1 MKNLANCGPTEFLQ
15 QTFKIK
21 RAAAKWLKDIGFE
34 EIRKTLPELI
44 DIRGLSGEEKEK
56 ALVENKARLKRQSF
70 QNLMDILDKAMGEHA
85 DETVE
90 ILALAC
96 FVEPGHADDH
106 TMTEYL
112 KALGELLSDEGVL
125 GFFTSAA
132 QLAQMKL

>member
-1 MKNLANCGPTEFLQ
+1 MKNLSNCGPTEFLK

-21 RAAAKWLKDIGFE
+21 QAAAKWLKDIGFT

-44 DIRGLSGEEKEK
+44 DIRGLTGEEKAK
-56 ALVENKARLKRQSF
+56 ALAENKARMKKQSF
-70 QNLMDILDKAMGEHA
+70 QNLMDILDKAIGEHA

-96 FVEPGHADDH
+96 FVEPEHADEH
-106 TMTEYL
+106 SMTEYL

-125 GFFTSAA
+125 SFFTSAA
-132 QLAQMKL
+132 QLAQMNI